1 MLKGDTTS
9 LQPWFIIRRASWWYT
24 VAYTS
29 GCHEDYEGA
38 RLHHGLLCPFW
49 QQEILVWNLVFISP
63 EASLA
68 VGVLS
73 PWLPGAES
81 KVHWKCKTEFPS
93 FSRGSQLGLFLSS
106 CNMILFK
113 SQNNWVTWK
122 LGGLIKETK
131 FIRSLNK
138 ANCLS
143 SVWWKDKKWI
153 QEFWDHHFSRYLR
166 SGWQH
171 FWFYSSEI
179 SIICIKDLQGTV

>member
-1 MLKGDTTS
+1 MGAIKITKVIDYIGDYYILFGNGKSWCGVWTS
-9 LQPWFIIRRASWWYT
+9 LS
-24 VAYTS
+24 
-29 GCHEDYEGA
+29 
-38 RLHHGLLCPFW
+38 
-49 QQEILVWNLVFISP
+49 VW

-68 VGVLS
+68 VGMWS
-73 PWLPGAES
+73 PWLLRTWS
-81 KVHWKCKTEFPS
+81 KAHWKCKTEFPS